1 MVWTKLV
8 DWTGG
13 ALWHGAG
20 LPLPAHYPLN
30 ASSTS
35 LSLIQRIATEVSDSW
50 STAVT
55 RRD

>member
-1 MVWTKLV
+1 VVWTKLV